1 MPSSRPNIRFLLP
14 LSVLAAPL
22 LHADSHIHES
32 DIVIYG
38 GTSAGVIAAVQA
50 HRLGKS
56 VVLIEPS
63 NHLGGLSSGGLG
75 MTDSGDKRAIGGLA
89 RDFFRRVHRHYRDP
103 EAWTFGSPGD
113 LNRLRAGSVPENG
126 DAMWVFEPRVAEK
139 IFIEMLAEC
148 GPELIVHKR
157 QRLNRETGVKR
168 DGDRITGI
176 VMESGETFL
185 GSVFI
190 DATYEGDLMAAAGCD
205 YHVGR
210 ESNATHGETLNGI
223 QKARNVKN
231 HRFLVPVDP
240 YVRPGDPAS
249 GLLPG
254 ISAEPPGEDGDGDHR
269 IQAYCF
275 RMCLSRD
282 PDNRLPF
289 PKPEGYDE
297 RRYELLLRNFEAG
310 DLRVPLHHSFMP
322 NGKTDTNNNGAFSTD
337 HIGANFAYPE
347 ATYAQRDA
355 IIRDHEQYQQGL
367 MWTLANHPRVP
378 ESVRKDMSQWG
389 LSADEFRDTGGWGH
403 QLYIREARRLVG
415 AYVMTEHDCRR
426 TRICPDPVGLGSYT
440 MDSHNCQR
448 YVDADGHAQNEG
460 DVQVATGGAY
470 AISYRSI
477 VPKTGQTAN
486 LLVPVALSASHI
498 AYGSIRMEP
507 VFMILGQSAAT
518 AASIAIDDKLT
529 IQTVPYARLRERL
542 IADGQILDLPPDA
555 KPQVFVDPATLP
567 GLVLDDTQAEWTGAW
582 NESASNRPYIGQG
595 YRHDGHDGI
604 GGKSATFRATLP
616 RPGRYAVRLSWSV
629 ASNRATNATVTLTHR
644 GGRETVRVNQRQASN
659 ADANGFSTV
668 ATLDFDTTAEVV
680 ITNDGADGHVVVD
693 AVQWLPEE

>member
-1 MPSSRPNIRFLLP
+1 VRLLIFP
-14 LSVLAAPL
+14 LIAGSILAVSAHL
-22 LHADSHIHES
+22 LHADSHVHEA
-32 DIVIYG
+32 DLVIYG
-38 GTSAGVIAAVQA
+38 GTSAGVVAAVQA

-56 VVLIEPS
+56 VLLIEPS
-63 NHLGGLSSGGLG
+63 AHLGGLSSGGLG

-89 RDFFRRVHRHYRDP
+89 RDFYRRVHRHYRNP
-103 EAWTFGSPGD
+103 EAWTFGTADD
-113 LNRLRAGSVPENG
+113 LNRLRAGSMPGDG

-148 GPELIVHKR
+148 GEGVIVHRR
-157 QRLNRETGVKR
+157 QRLNRETGVKK
-168 DGDRITGI
+168 DDAQRITGI

-185 GSVFI
+185 GKMFI

-210 ESNATHGETLNGI
+210 EPNATHGETLNGI

-231 HRFLVPVDP
+231 HRFLIPVDP

-254 ISAEPPGEDGDGDHR
+254 ISADPPGEDGAGDHR

-275 RMCLSRD
+275 RMCLTRD
-282 PDNRLPF
+282 PANQVPF
-289 PKPEGYDE
+289 PKPDGYDE

-322 NGKTDTNNNGAFSTD
+322 NGKTDTNNNGAVSTD

-347 ATYAQRDA
+347 ATYAQREA

-367 MWTLANHPRVP
+367 MWTLANHPSVP
-378 ESVRKDMSQWG
+378 ESVRRDMSQWG

-415 AYVMTEHDCRR
+415 DYVMTEHDCRR
-426 TRICPDPVGLGSYT
+426 TRICPDPVGLGSNT

-448 YVDADGHAQNEG
+448 YVDEKGHARNEG
-460 DVQVATGGAY
+460 DVQVPTGGSY

-477 VPKTGQTAN
+477 VPKTGQVEN

-507 VFMILGQSAAT
+507 VFMVLGHSAAA
-518 AASIAIDDKLT
+518 AASIAIDERLAV
-529 IQTVPYARLRERL
+529 QSVPYAKLRERL
-542 IADGQILDLPPDA
+542 IADGQALDLPPA
-555 KPQVFVDPATLP
+555 ATPQVVIDPATLP
-567 GLVLDDTQAEWTGAW
+567 GIVIDDDRAEWKGVWT
-582 NESASNRPYIGQG
+582 ESASNRPFVGHG
-595 YRHDGHDGI
+595 YRHDGHEGA
-604 GGKSATFRATLP
+604 GEKSATFRLTLP
-616 RPGRYAVRLSWSV
+616 QPGRYAVRLSWSP
-629 ASNRATNATVTLTHR
+629 ASNRATNVPVTISHR
-644 GGRETVRVNQRQASN
+644 GGRENVRVNQQKAG
-659 ADANGFSTV
+659 DAHSFTTV
-668 ATLDFDTTAEVV
+668 ATLEFDRTAEVV
-680 ITNDGADGHVVVD
+680 ITNTGADGHVVVD
-693 AVQWLPEE
+693 AVQFVATK